1 MFTELYFQR
10 FRAPTTKILA
20 PRGSSQHPAPVL
32 EARSFSIGPPRHR
45 SANWLDTE
53 TDVLVELYC
62 QDEVINAMRHGERRV
77 EIYQHIAQ
85 VLYDR
90 GVSVPMR
97 TSAQIYTRL
106 KNLRY
111 QHQKLKS
118 KPPEEQQAW
127 KYMKMFD
134 QYF

>member
-1 MFTELYFQR
+1 M
-10 FRAPTTKILA
+10 
-20 PRGSSQHPAPVL
+20 
-32 EARSFSIGPPRHR
+32 
-45 SANWLDTE
+45 
-53 TDVLVELYC
+53 VELYC